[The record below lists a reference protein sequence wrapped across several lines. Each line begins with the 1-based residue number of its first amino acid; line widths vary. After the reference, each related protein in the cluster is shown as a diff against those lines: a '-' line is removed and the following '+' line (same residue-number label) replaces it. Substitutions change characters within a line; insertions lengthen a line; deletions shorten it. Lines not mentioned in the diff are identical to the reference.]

1 MSIVLDLGGL
11 GPADLAAGPSALSEL
26 MASLHVLAEPEH
38 HPEAAEW
45 AARAAAAGPELR
57 DELSVFAPL
66 WARFRCRLF
75 FPRTVAL
82 APGLD
87 EELAAIAALPAE
99 DFLELVAPGVLGT
112 SGQPV
117 PSARELRAGTDAAED
132 YVRRCL
138 RRSYARGELARQLV
152 AAPLELRDRLLAVL
166 RAADTAFF
174 AEDWRA
180 LRPALE
186 EHAREVRRRLAVRS
200 PAEVLTELLPT
211 AARVG
216 PGERVRLDKLQI
228 DEVKVAPRPLVL
240 VPSARV
246 WPHLTVKN
254 EHPSCVVVQYAARG
268 TAPAGQLTLRDLH
281 HRLMA
286 LTSPPGW
293 SCAAI
298 CWASPS
304 PPRSSPP
311 GSAPANLR
319 SPAPCGPCAT
329 RAWCVPPGTASWCG
343 TGSPQMSS
351 SDWATMSS
359 RRWHAE
365 HPTRRLDDG
374 GRYRVVKVFHDA
386 RTLTDDLTA
395 PGRPARGRSP
405 G

>member
-11 GPADLAAGPSALSEL
+11 GAADLAAGPSALSEL

-38 HPEAAEW
+38 HPEAAGW
-45 AARAAAAGPELR
+45 AARAAAAGPDLR

-75 FPRTVAL
+75 FPRAL
-82 APGLD
+82 PLAASLD
-87 EELAAIAALPAE
+87 EELAAVAALPAE

-112 SGQPV
+112 NAQSVPPV
-117 PSARELRAGTDAAED
+117 RELRAGTAAAED
-132 YVRRCL
+132 YARRCL

-174 AEDWRA
+174 AEDWRT
-180 LRPALE
+180 LRTPLE
-186 EHAREVRRRLAVRS
+186 DHAREVRRRLMIRS
-200 PAEVLTELLPT
+200 PADVLTELLPT

-254 EHPSCVVVQYAARG
+254 EYPSCVVVQYPVRG
-268 TAPAGQLTLRDLH
+268 TTTAEQLTLRDLH

-286 LTSPPGW
+286 LTSPARMELCRHLLGEPITT
-293 SCAAI
+293 SELAA
-298 CWASPS
+298 
-304 PPRSSPP
+304 RLGSSEPQV
-311 GSAPANLR
+311 S
-319 SPAPCGPCAT
+319 
-329 RAWCVPPGTASWCG
+329 RA
-343 TGSPQMSS
+343 
-351 SDWATMSS
+351 
-359 RRWHAE
+359 
-365 HPTRRLDDG
+365 L
-374 GRYRVVKVFHDA
+374 
-386 RTLTDDLTA
+386 RTLRDAGLVRSTRDGKLVRHRLATDVIQRLGHDVLATV
-395 PGRPARGRSP
+395 AR
-405 G
+405 

>member
-38 HPEAAEW
+38 HPEAAGW
-45 AARAAAAGPELR
+45 AARAAAAGPDLR

-75 FPRTVAL
+75 FPRAL
-82 APGLD
+82 PLAASLD
-87 EELAAIAALPAE
+87 EELAAVAALPAE

-112 SGQPV
+112 NAQSV
-117 PSARELRAGTDAAED
+117 PPARELRAGTAAAED
-132 YVRRCL
+132 YARRCL

-174 AEDWRA
+174 AEDWRT
-180 LRPALE
+180 LRTPLE
-186 EHAREVRRRLAVRS
+186 DHAREVRRRLMIRS
-200 PAEVLTELLPT
+200 PADVLTELLPT

-254 EHPSCVVVQYAARG
+254 EYPSCVVVQYAVRG
-268 TAPAGQLTLRDLH
+268 TTPAEQLTLRDLH

-286 LTSPPGW
+286 LTSPARMELCRHLLGEPITT
-293 SCAAI
+293 SELAA
-298 CWASPS
+298 
-304 PPRSSPP
+304 RLGSSEPQV
-311 GSAPANLR
+311 S
-319 SPAPCGPCAT
+319 
-329 RAWCVPPGTASWCG
+329 RA
-343 TGSPQMSS
+343 
-351 SDWATMSS
+351 
-359 RRWHAE
+359 
-365 HPTRRLDDG
+365 L
-374 GRYRVVKVFHDA
+374 
-386 RTLTDDLTA
+386 RTLRDAGLVRSTRDGKLVRHRLATDVVQRLGHDVLATV
-395 PGRPARGRSP
+395 AR
-405 G
+405 

>member
-38 HPEAAEW
+38 HPEAAGW
-45 AARAAAAGPELR
+45 TARAAMAGPELH

-66 WARFRCRLF
+66 WARYRCRLF
-75 FPRTVAL
+75 FPRTVRL
-82 APGLD
+82 AASLD

-99 DFLELVAPGVLGT
+99 DFVELVAPGILGT
-112 SGQPV
+112 NAQPV
-117 PSARELRAGTDAAED
+117 PPARELLAGTATAED
-132 YVRRCL
+132 YARRCL

-180 LRPALE
+180 LRPPLE
-186 EHAREVRRRLAVRS
+186 NHAREVRRRLANFPLGAPPAGVPQPPAGGAPRGTSAGGTPISLRS
-200 PAEVLTELLPT
+200 PADVLTELLPT

-216 PGERVRLDKLQI
+216 PGERIRLDKLQI

-268 TAPAGQLTLRDLH
+268 TTPAGELTLRDLH

-286 LTSPPGW
+286 LTSPARMELCRHLLGEPITT
-293 SCAAI
+293 SELAA
-298 CWASPS
+298 
-304 PPRSSPP
+304 RLGSSEPQV
-311 GSAPANLR
+311 S
-319 SPAPCGPCAT
+319 
-329 RAWCVPPGTASWCG
+329 RA
-343 TGSPQMSS
+343 
-351 SDWATMSS
+351 
-359 RRWHAE
+359 
-365 HPTRRLDDG
+365 L
-374 GRYRVVKVFHDA
+374 
-386 RTLTDDLTA
+386 RTLRDAGLVRSTRDGKLVRHRLATDVIQRLGHDVLATV
-395 PGRPARGRSP
+395 AR
-405 G
+405 

>member
-38 HPEAAEW
+38 HPEAAGW
-45 AARAAAAGPELR
+45 AARAAAAGPDLR

-75 FPRTVAL
+75 FPRAL
-82 APGLD
+82 PLAASLD
-87 EELAAIAALPAE
+87 EELAAVAALPAE

-112 SGQPV
+112 NAQSVPPV
-117 PSARELRAGTDAAED
+117 RELRAGTAAAED
-132 YVRRCL
+132 YARRCL

-174 AEDWRA
+174 AEDWRT
-180 LRPALE
+180 LRTPLE
-186 EHAREVRRRLAVRS
+186 DHAREVRRRLMVRS
-200 PAEVLTELLPT
+200 PADVLTELLPT

-254 EHPSCVVVQYAARG
+254 EYPSCVVVQYAVRG
-268 TAPAGQLTLRDLH
+268 TTPAEQLTLRDLH

-286 LTSPPGW
+286 LTSPARMELCRHLLGEPITT
-293 SCAAI
+293 SELAA
-298 CWASPS
+298 
-304 PPRSSPP
+304 RLGSSEPQV
-311 GSAPANLR
+311 S
-319 SPAPCGPCAT
+319 
-329 RAWCVPPGTASWCG
+329 RA
-343 TGSPQMSS
+343 
-351 SDWATMSS
+351 
-359 RRWHAE
+359 
-365 HPTRRLDDG
+365 L
-374 GRYRVVKVFHDA
+374 
-386 RTLTDDLTA
+386 RTLRDAGLVRSTRDGKLVRHRLATDVIQRLGHDVLATV
-395 PGRPARGRSP
+395 AR
-405 G
+405 

>member
-11 GPADLAAGPSALSEL
+11 GPANLAAGPSALSEL

-45 AARAAAAGPELR
+45 TARAAAAGPELR

-75 FPRTVAL
+75 FPRAMPLPLTAS
-82 APGLD
+82 LD
-87 EELAAIAALPAE
+87 EELAAIAALPAG

-112 SGQPV
+112 SAQPV
-117 PSARELRAGTDAAED
+117 PAARELRAGTTAAED
-132 YVRRCL
+132 YARRCL

-174 AEDWRA
+174 AEDWRT

-254 EHPSCVVVQYAARG
+254 EHPSCVVVQYAAHG

-286 LTSPPGW
+286 LTSPARMELCRHLLGEPITT
-293 SCAAI
+293 SELAA
-298 CWASPS
+298 
-304 PPRSSPP
+304 RLGSSEPQV
-311 GSAPANLR
+311 S
-319 SPAPCGPCAT
+319 
-329 RAWCVPPGTASWCG
+329 RA
-343 TGSPQMSS
+343 
-351 SDWATMSS
+351 
-359 RRWHAE
+359 
-365 HPTRRLDDG
+365 L
-374 GRYRVVKVFHDA
+374 
-386 RTLTDDLTA
+386 RTLRDAGLVRSTRDGKLVRHRLATDVIQRLGHDVLATV
-395 PGRPARGRSP
+395 AR
-405 G
+405 

>member
-38 HPEAAEW
+38 HPEAAGW
-45 AARAAAAGPELR
+45 AARAAAAGPDLR

-75 FPRTVAL
+75 FPRAL
-82 APGLD
+82 PLAASLD
-87 EELAAIAALPAE
+87 EELAAVAALPAE

-112 SGQPV
+112 NAQAVPPV
-117 PSARELRAGTDAAED
+117 RELRAGTAAAED
-132 YVRRCL
+132 YARRCL

-174 AEDWRA
+174 AEDWRT
-180 LRPALE
+180 LRTPLE
-186 EHAREVRRRLAVRS
+186 DHAREVRRRLLIRS
-200 PAEVLTELLPT
+200 PADVLTELLPT

-254 EHPSCVVVQYAARG
+254 EYPSCVVVQYAVRG
-268 TAPAGQLTLRDLH
+268 TTPAEQLTLRDLH

-286 LTSPPGW
+286 LTSPARMELCRHLLGEPITT
-293 SCAAI
+293 SELAA
-298 CWASPS
+298 
-304 PPRSSPP
+304 RLGSSEPQV
-311 GSAPANLR
+311 S
-319 SPAPCGPCAT
+319 
-329 RAWCVPPGTASWCG
+329 RA
-343 TGSPQMSS
+343 
-351 SDWATMSS
+351 
-359 RRWHAE
+359 
-365 HPTRRLDDG
+365 L
-374 GRYRVVKVFHDA
+374 
-386 RTLTDDLTA
+386 RTLRDAGLVRSTRDGKLVRHRLATDVIQRLGHDVLATV
-395 PGRPARGRSP
+395 AR
-405 G
+405 

>member
-11 GPADLAAGPSALSEL
+11 GPADLAVGPSALSEL

-38 HPEAAEW
+38 HPEAAGW
-45 AARAAAAGPELR
+45 AARAAAAGPELH

-66 WARFRCRLF
+66 WARYRCRLF
-75 FPRTVAL
+75 FPRTLPIA
-82 APGLD
+82 ANLD
-87 EELAAIAALPAE
+87 EELSAIAALPAE

-112 SGQPV
+112 NALPV
-117 PSARELRAGTDAAED
+117 PPPGELRAGTAAAED
-132 YVRRCL
+132 FVRRCL

-152 AAPLELRDRLLAVL
+152 AAPLELRDRLLAAL

-174 AEDWRA
+174 AEDWST

-186 EHAREVRRRLAVRS
+186 DHAREVRRRVATLPLGAPSAGGTPVALRS
-200 PAEVLTELLPT
+200 PADILTELLPT

-268 TAPAGQLTLRDLH
+268 TTPAGQLTLRDLH

-286 LTSPPGW
+286 LTSPARMELCRHLLGEPITT
-293 SCAAI
+293 SELAA
-298 CWASPS
+298 
-304 PPRSSPP
+304 RL
-311 GSAPANLR
+311 GSTEPQV
-319 SPAPCGPCAT
+319 S
-329 RAWCVPPGTASWCG
+329 RA
-343 TGSPQMSS
+343 
-351 SDWATMSS
+351 
-359 RRWHAE
+359 
-365 HPTRRLDDG
+365 L
-374 GRYRVVKVFHDA
+374 
-386 RTLTDDLTA
+386 RTLREAGLVRSTRDGKLVRHRLATDVIQRLGHDVLATV
-395 PGRPARGRSP
+395 AR
-405 G
+405 

>member
-38 HPEAAEW
+38 HPEAAGW
-45 AARAAAAGPELR
+45 AARAAAAGPGLR

-75 FPRTVAL
+75 FPRAL
-82 APGLD
+82 PLAASLD
-87 EELAAIAALPAE
+87 EELAAVAALPAE

-112 SGQPV
+112 SAQAMP
-117 PSARELRAGTDAAED
+117 PARELRAGTAAAED
-132 YVRRCL
+132 YARRCL

-174 AEDWRA
+174 AEDWRT
-180 LRPALE
+180 LRTPLE
-186 EHAREVRRRLAVRS
+186 DHAREVRRRLMVRS
-200 PAEVLTELLPT
+200 PADVLTELLPT

-216 PGERVRLDKLQI
+216 PGERVRLDKLQT

-254 EHPSCVVVQYAARG
+254 EYPSCVVVQYAVRG
-268 TAPAGQLTLRDLH
+268 TTPAEQLTLRDLH

-286 LTSPPGW
+286 LTSPARMELCRHLLGEPITT
-293 SCAAI
+293 SELAA
-298 CWASPS
+298 
-304 PPRSSPP
+304 RLGSSEPQV
-311 GSAPANLR
+311 S
-319 SPAPCGPCAT
+319 
-329 RAWCVPPGTASWCG
+329 RA
-343 TGSPQMSS
+343 
-351 SDWATMSS
+351 
-359 RRWHAE
+359 
-365 HPTRRLDDG
+365 L
-374 GRYRVVKVFHDA
+374 
-386 RTLTDDLTA
+386 RTLRDAGLVRSTRDGKLVRHRLATDVIQRLGHDVLATV
-395 PGRPARGRSP
+395 AR
-405 G
+405 

>member
-75 FPRTVAL
+75 FPRTVAF
-82 APGLD
+82 APSLD
-87 EELAAIAALPAE
+87 EELAAIAALSAE

-117 PSARELRAGTDAAED
+117 PSARDLRAGTGAADD
-132 YVRRCL
+132 YARRCL

-174 AEDWRA
+174 AEDWRT

-254 EHPSCVVVQYAARG
+254 EHPSCVVVQYAAHG
-268 TAPAGQLTLRDLH
+268 TAPAGQLTLRDLQ

-286 LTSPPGW
+286 L
-293 SCAAI
+293 
-298 CWASPS
+298 
-304 PPRSSPP
+304 
-311 GSAPANLR
+311 N
-319 SPAPCGPCAT
+319 SPARMELCRHLLGEPITTSELAARLGSSEPQVS
-329 RAWCVPPGTASWCG
+329 RA
-343 TGSPQMSS
+343 
-351 SDWATMSS
+351 
-359 RRWHAE
+359 
-365 HPTRRLDDG
+365 L
-374 GRYRVVKVFHDA
+374 
-386 RTLTDDLTA
+386 RTLRDAGLVRSTRDGKLVRHRLATDVIQRLGHDVLATV
-395 PGRPARGRSP
+395 AR
-405 G
+405 